1 MVRERTLHSGSA
13 AATEALGAALGEL
26 LEPGALLLLDGGLG
40 AGKTCLVRGLARG
53 LGVRERISSP
63 TYALMQSYTAR
74 HGPFH
79 HLDAWMEGRERSLL
93 AEGGAELLHAP
104 AISAIEWASR
114 VEDQLPPERLRILIE
129 QPDMETRSLR
139 LTVEGQGAMAGRLEQ
154 VLDRLPGIPG
164 IRDSTA

>member
-1 MVRERTLHSGSA
+1 MARERTLHSASA

-26 LEPGALLLLDGGLG
+26 LAPGTLLLLDGELG

-63 TYALMQSYTAR
+63 TYALMQSYAAR

-93 AEGGAELLHAP
+93 AEGGAELLCAP
-104 AISAIEWASR
+104 AISAIEWAAR
-114 VEDQLPPERLRILIE
+114 VEDQLPPERLRIAIE
-129 QPDMETRSLR
+129 ELDMQSRR
-139 LTVEGQGAMAGRLEQ
+139 LHLEVEGEGALAARLEQ
-154 VLDRLPGIPG
+154 ALDRLPAIPG
-164 IRDSTA
+164 IRDSSA